1 MSFFSNLRF
10 RSSKRKNATKST
22 SPYKNGNSRNSS
34 QASLAT
40 GGSHQQAQQMP
51 GATQPISIS
60 SIRNQESPL
69 FLQQPFSRAALVRGS
84 FQTIV
89 ELPRYVDINEWLALN
104 IFEFNT
110 YLTQVI
116 SMLSEVISDSVPMNA
131 GQGRDYL
138 WMDVSKQPI
147 RLGAS
152 TYIDYTLSWISSK
165 FDDPMLFPTRPG
177 VPFSPNFANIVV
189 SIYTQQFRLFAYLY
203 HNHFEEFV
211 HLSLEPHFNS
221 LFCHFTSFGKT
232 FGLIDRN
239 EALPLQHLIQNFE
252 AQGKIA

>member
-10 RSSKRKNATKST
+10 RSSKRKNHAKSN
-22 SPYKNGNSRNSS
+22 SPYKIGSSRNSS
-34 QASLAT
+34 QVSVAT
-40 GGSHQQAQQMP
+40 GGSQQQGQHMP
-51 GATQPISIS
+51 GVTQPISIHGMKS
-60 SIRNQESPL
+60 QEPPL
-69 FLQQPFSRAALVRGS
+69 FQQQPFVRAALVKGS

-116 SMLSEVISDSVPMNA
+116 SMLSELITDSVPMNA
-131 GQGRDYL
+131 GHGRDYL
-138 WMDVSKQPI
+138 WIDASKQPI

-152 TYIDYTLSWISSK
+152 TYVDYTLSWISSK
-165 FDDPMLFPTRPG
+165 LDDPILFPTRPG
-177 VPFSPNFANIVV
+177 VPFSPNFASTVM

-203 HNHFEEFV
+203 HNHFEALV

-239 EALPLQHLIQNFE
+239 EVVPLLKLIQSFE